1 MSQAP
6 YSRPAPTGDA
16 FSFQVFSQ
24 AWNLFKD
31 DWKPFVLFGLSSVAI
46 PFLGVLV
53 FSIPY
58 FGLIIS
64 VSTNPDNPQFLALL
78 PVMILGLLLLSVGSF
93 IMQIGWLRM
102 AFHKIDHGTVEW
114 KEGWRAM
121 SSFGGHFAV
130 SFLAYLIIN
139 IGFLFLYLPGLI
151 ATAIL
156 WLAVVIYADPERR
169 NRGVIDAL
177 KESRDLT
184 RGSLLYSFLFYFVM
198 VLIAQLGSY
207 VFGLGVIVT
216 APFAAI
222 AAAMQKRRR
231 EALVFGQPA
240 IPAAAPPPTIQP

>member
-24 AWNLFKD
+24 AWNLFKE
-31 DWKPFVLFGLSSVAI
+31 DWQPFVLFGLSSVAI
-46 PFLGVLV
+46 PMLGAVL
-53 FSIPY
+53 FYIPY
-58 FGLIIS
+58 FGLIFS
-64 VSTNPDNPQFLALL
+64 VSTNPDNPQLLAMIPLMLL
-78 PVMILGLLLLSVGSF
+78 GVILLTIGS
-93 IMQIGWLRM
+93 IVMQIGWIRM

-130 SFLAYLIIN
+130 SFLAYTIIS
-139 IGFLFLYLPGLI
+139 IGFMFLYIPGLI

-184 RGSLLYSFLFYFVM
+184 RGALLYSFLFYFVT
-198 VLIAQLGSY
+198 VLIAQLGGY
-207 VFGLGVIVT
+207 ALGIGVIVT
-216 APFAAI
+216 API
-222 AAAMQKRRR
+222 AALAAALQKRRR